1 MNKKIIIFLVIGVVI
16 LIGIAWYLIS
26 PAFRVI
32 EVNEDLP
39 PLDTG
44 ARGIYTQGNFVP
56 SAHEV
61 AGSVKLIREAGRG
74 DYLRFE
80 DFETINGPDLFI
92 YLATDTTAS
101 DFVNLGEIK
110 ATRGNVNYAIPAGTD
125 LEKYDTVLVWC
136 RAFSVLF
143 SYAELE

>member
-1 MNKKIIIFLVIGVVI
+1 MNKKIIIGVIVVV
-16 LIGIAWYLIS
+16 LIGLAYYLLS
-26 PAFRVI
+26 PLIIVK
-32 EVNEDLP
+32 ELNEDLP

-44 ARGIYTQGNFVP
+44 VREAVAQGNFVA

-61 AGSVKLIREAGRG
+61 AGNVKIIREAGRG
-74 DYLRFE
+74 DYISFE
-80 DFETINGPDLFI
+80 DFETVNGPDLFI
-92 YLATDTTAS
+92 YLATDTTAE

-110 ATRGNVNYAIPAGTD
+110 ATRGNVNYEIPAGTD